1 MNALPEFIHRH
12 QNSVFPMLARNEI
25 TCCVIADGHHV
36 PPCTITTILR
46 AKGLSRII
54 LTSDVSPAAGLSD
67 GEHICFGNRVRVSGR
82 RIRSCDRDGLAGSG
96 ALMIDCANFMIS
108 EVFKRYNLN
117 LTTRDIEEMTFHAPL
132 RAIGIDSSMFVSRS
146 KSFVSYDSL
155 SRKFVLC

>member
-1 MNALPEFIHRH
+1 
-12 QNSVFPMLARNEI
+12 MLCYRRWASRSTLYNHN
-25 TCCVIADGHHV
+25 DSQSQ
-36 PPCTITTILR
+36 
-46 AKGLSRII
+46 GLSRII
-54 LTSDVSPAAGLSD
+54 LTSDVSPAAGLPD

-108 EVFKRYNLN
+108 EVFKRYLN
-117 LTTRDIEEMTFHAPL
+117 LTIRDIEEMTFHAPL

-146 KSFVSYDSL
+146 KSVVSYDSL